1 MEFMGKIK
9 VFAAAVSGALLLAGL
24 GLCIF
29 PQASAAVICCLFGAL
44 FIVAGAVRICGYFSK
59 DLYRLA
65 FQFDLAAGLLLI
77 LAGLFLVL
85 FPERVYTAL
94 PVLTGIFVLIDSLL
108 RLQTALDARRFGVRR
123 WWIILAL
130 GICSAVLGALLLLRP
145 FEGADM
151 MMRLLGASLVAAAVQ
166 NLYVILTTVRVTR
179 HREPPWEDRE

>member
-1 MEFMGKIK
+1 M
-9 VFAAAVSGALLLAGL
+9 
-24 GLCIF
+24 
-29 PQASAAVICCLFGAL
+29 
-44 FIVAGAVRICGYFSK
+44 
-59 DLYRLA
+59 
-65 FQFDLAAGLLLI
+65 
-77 LAGLFLVL
+77 
-85 FPERVYTAL
+85 
-94 PVLTGIFVLIDSLL
+94 LIDSLL

-130 GICSAVLGALLLLRP
+130 GICSAVLGALLLLHP